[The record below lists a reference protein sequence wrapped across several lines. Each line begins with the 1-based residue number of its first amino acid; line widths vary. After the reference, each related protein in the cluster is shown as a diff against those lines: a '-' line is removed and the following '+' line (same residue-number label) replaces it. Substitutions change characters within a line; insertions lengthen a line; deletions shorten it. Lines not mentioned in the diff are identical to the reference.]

1 MSSSINEVYYHIQ
14 HVEQMYEWRRISREK
29 LRIDLKQLVN
39 ELALFDLEQAE
50 EQIARIYSKYDF
62 EIEIEEE

>member
-1 MSSSINEVYYHIQ
+1 MSSSIKEVYRHIQ
-14 HVEQMYEWRRISREK
+14 HAEQMYEWHRISREK

-39 ELALFDLEQAE
+39 ELALFDLDQAE